1 MIDFLEDKYIYSK
14 NLSFEQWKIKLLNS
28 RRSLFVIDEKQYYK
42 KDMTQNYDMN
52 LYFKNI
58 QNVHE
63 LIQSESSKKY
73 TNREKNPSKPIPR
86 N

>member
-14 NLSFEQWKIKLLNS
+14 GLSYNQWVSQLLIS
-28 RRSLFVIDEKQYYK
+28 PKSLFVVQGSQYSEKKVTKEY
-42 KDMTQNYDMN
+42 NIN
-52 LYFKNI
+52 LYFENI

-73 TNREKNPSKPIPR
+73 TNKEKNPSKPIPR